1 MGERSFFMSIFSNKT
16 IIITGATGLIGS
28 NLVTKLLEDKT
39 TKVIA
44 IGRNQK
50 KLSYVFE
57 KYIDNRNLKLLEH
70 DISTP
75 LELNESIDYIFHAA
89 GPIAG
94 NIIRETPVDV
104 ILPNILG
111 TLNIMKFM
119 SQQRKENNIDAKLI
133 IFSSATVYGNAYSE
147 DTVVA
152 EENTSIADTLDAAN
166 APYSE
171 SKRMVEVIAKSYAK
185 QENLNISIVRF
196 SYVYGFTKSLPN
208 TAFYEF
214 IKKALVG
221 EDIVLNNAGLP
232 RRDNIYIE
240 DAIEGLLVVAAKG
253 LNGESYNISTN
264 MQGSNFAAV
273 DEMASVIAGIVNEK
287 NGTNIKVL
295 YRDGKSTSERTP
307 GIILNNEKL
316 QSLGWKVNN
325 NLKSGIEKTI
335 EFFS

>member
-1 MGERSFFMSIFSNKT
+1 MSIFSNKT
-16 IIITGATGLIGS
+16 IIVTGASGLIGS
-28 NLVTKLLEDKT
+28 NLVTKLLEDTT

-44 IGRNQK
+44 IGRNQN

-57 KYIDNRNLKLLEH
+57 DYIDNRNLNLLEH
-70 DISTP
+70 DICVP

-94 NIIRETPVDV
+94 SIIRETPVDV
-104 ILPNILG
+104 ILPNIMG

-119 SQQRKENNIDAKLI
+119 SQQRKEKNIDAKLI

-147 DTVVA
+147 NTVVA
-152 EENTSIADTLDAAN
+152 EENTSIADTLDATN

-185 QENLNISIVRF
+185 QENLNISIGRF

-214 IKKALVG
+214 IKKALTG
-221 EDIVLNNAGLP
+221 EDIVLNNTRLP

-264 MQGSNFAAV
+264 MQGSNFAAI
-273 DEMASVIAGIVNEK
+273 DEMASVIAEIINEK
-287 NGTNIKVL
+287 NGTNVKVL
-295 YRDGKSTSERTP
+295 YKDGNFTSERVP

-316 QSLGWKVNN
+316 RSLGWKVNN

>member
-1 MGERSFFMSIFSNKT
+1 MSDFSNKT
-16 IIITGATGLIGS
+16 IIVTGASGLIGS
-28 NLVTKLLEDKT
+28 NLVIKLLEDKT

-44 IGRNQK
+44 IGRNQN
-50 KLSYVFE
+50 KLAYVFE
-57 KYIDNRNLKLLEH
+57 EYVDNKNLVLLEH

-75 LELNESIDYIFHAA
+75 LELNENIDYIFHAA

-104 ILPNILG
+104 IIPNIVG
-111 TLNIMKFM
+111 TLNIIKFI
-119 SQQRKENNIDAKLI
+119 SQQRKEKNIDAKLV
-133 IFSSATVYGNAYSE
+133 IFSSATVYGNAYRE
-147 DTVVA
+147 NTIVE

-185 QENLNISIVRF
+185 QEKLNISIVRF
-196 SYVYGFTKSLPN
+196 SYVYGYTKSLPN

-214 IKKALVG
+214 IKNAIAGK
-221 EDIVLNNAGLP
+221 DIVLNNAGLP
-232 RRDNIYIE
+232 RRDNIFID
-240 DAIEGLLVVAAKG
+240 DAIGGLLTVAARG

-273 DEMASVIAGIVNEK
+273 DEMASVIAEIVNEK
-287 NGTNIKVL
+287 NGTNVKVL
-295 YRDGKSTSERTP
+295 YKEGNSTCERGP

-316 QSLGWKVNN
+316 HTLGWKVNYD
-325 NLKSGIEKTI
+325 LKSGIEKTI
-335 EFFS
+335 ARFS